1 MSNEDIEEFIKSIE
15 SEVFNNTKKE
25 IIKKT
30 KEISSIAVDLFKKK
44 FWFAK
49 DNEQRNQQLNYFLNN
64 NNNLQ
69 TNYDSYKNPPS
80 SPIIMTS
87 YDNTNAFEGTNHMLN
102 QDTSFSNFS
111 APQPSTNNIIE
122 QNKNDS
128 QFNNVAS
135 KILNVSAL
143 PELGDNEYSVD
154 LNAKGLA
161 DILTKDSKK
170 VLIKDINT
178 EHAKNNLEI
187 LKTEYKKV
195 FIDAFGEEPSKE
207 NLISFD
213 TKGGNGRISN
223 SIKSLKK
230 LIEGKKDKNVQDN
243 FKRFSEKLKQ
253 KEVDNFNNESKQ
265 ALKEISESM
274 KKSPKAIIK
283 RLDEKQ
289 KINDEKLRKQE
300 IQRKINELDKKIRN
314 DNNNIVNSVLIPS
327 GTKIID
333 SKKK

>member
-1 MSNEDIEEFIKSIE
+1 M
-15 SEVFNNTKKE
+15 
-25 IIKKT
+25 
-30 KEISSIAVDLFKKK
+30 
-44 FWFAK
+44 
-49 DNEQRNQQLNYFLNN
+49 
-64 NNNLQ
+64 
-69 TNYDSYKNPPS
+69 
-80 SPIIMTS
+80 
-87 YDNTNAFEGTNHMLN
+87 
-102 QDTSFSNFS
+102 
-111 APQPSTNNIIE
+111 
-122 QNKNDS
+122 
-128 QFNNVAS
+128 
-135 KILNVSAL
+135 
-143 PELGDNEYSVD
+143 
-154 LNAKGLA
+154 
-161 DILTKDSKK
+161 
-170 VLIKDINT
+170 
-178 EHAKNNLEI
+178 
-187 LKTEYKKV
+187 KTEYKKV